1 MELKQEYLLTGESI
15 DSISDNVNTFL
26 EELKTERK
34 NQLRIRLLVEDLLLD
49 WREKF
54 SEDAKCLVKM
64 GKSFGRPYISLEVE
78 GESSNPLEKEADEY
92 GSYRNRLLANMG
104 LAPLYSYVNGRNR
117 MVFKLKKQKMNPLLS
132 LAIVVAAAVVVGLLG
147 MLLPDQLRQTVLN
160 NVLTP
165 VYDTFFNLLGTIAG
179 PMVFLSVAWGIYGI
193 GDTSTFGRIGKS
205 MILHFIGMVFLICA
219 LGVVMVL
226 PFLSL
231 NLVLQSGDMSQLGS
245 LFQMILGFIPTDIVT
260 PFQDGNS
267 MQIILLGAAVGAALL
282 ILGKQTEIVAQSIEQ
297 INYII
302 QFFMEFISAMVPA
315 FIFIVLVQMIWSD
328 TLDVVLSAWKPV
340 VLFVAAGLLLS
351 AGLLLFT
358 SFRCK
363 ASPMMILKKCFP
375 GFLIALTTASSVASF
390 GTCANSCEKKLGV
403 RSNITSFGVPLG
415 IVMFPPGTAIS
426 FIVICIYTAEM
437 YAVECSLT
445 WFILAIFTAVIL
457 AIASPPI
464 PGGTLTCYT
473 ILFAQLGLPEEAIVV
488 ALTLNVLLDFV
499 ATGMNMFCLQLEIL
513 LQARRLKMV
522 NEKVLHKV

>member
-1 MELKQEYLLTGESI
+1 MELKQEFLLNGESVDI
-15 DSISDNVNTFL
+15 ISDKVTAFL
-26 EELKTERK
+26 EELQTERK
-34 NQLRIRLLVEDLLLD
+34 NQIRIRLLVEDLLLD

-54 SEDAKCLVKM
+54 SDEAACLVKM
-64 GKSFGRPYISLEVE
+64 GKRFGRPYISLEVE
-78 GESSNPLEKEADEY
+78 GEAFNPLEKEADEY

-104 LAPLYSYVNGRNR
+104 LAPLYSYAGGRNR
-117 MVFKLKKQKMNPLLS
+117 MMFKLKKQKMNPLLS
-132 LAIVVAAAVVVGLLG
+132 LAVTVAAAIIVGMLG
-147 MLLPDQLRQTVLN
+147 MYLPDALRMAILD

-165 VYDTFFNLLGTIAG
+165 IYDTFFNLLGTIAG

-205 MILHFIGMVFLICA
+205 MILHFIGVVFLMSIA
-219 LGVVMVL
+219 GVLMVL

-245 LFQMILGFIPTDIVT
+245 LFQMILGFVPTDIVT

-282 ILGKQTEIVAQSIEQ
+282 ILGNQTEIVALTIEQ

-302 QFFMEFISAMVPA
+302 QFLMEFISSMVPA
-315 FIFIVLVQMIWSD
+315 FIFIVLVQMLWSD

-340 VLFVAAGLLLS
+340 VLFVIIGVLLS
-351 AGLLLFT
+351 AALILVAG
-358 SFRCK
+358 FRCK
-363 ASPMMILKKCFP
+363 ANPLMLLKKCFP
-375 GFLIALTTASSVASF
+375 GFLIAVTTASSVASF
-390 GTCANSCEKKLGV
+390 GTCANSCEKKLGI
-403 RSNITSFGVPLG
+403 RNNITSFGVPLG
-415 IVMFPPGTAIS
+415 IVMFPPGTALS

-437 YAVECSLT
+437 YGVECSLT
-445 WFILAIFTAVIL
+445 WFVLAIFTSVVL

-473 ILFAQLGLPEEAIVV
+473 ILFTQLGLPEEAIVV
-488 ALTLNVLLDFV
+488 ALALNVLLDFV
-499 ATGMNMFCLQLEIL
+499 ATGMNMFCLQLELL

-522 NEKVLHKV
+522 NDKILQKT